1 MKQKLRAWAFLL
13 CLALFFSLFDYALS
27 LWGERACPWAGNDY
41 EITRAN
47 HSEEV
52 WDKVFFGNSAVI
64 SAYRE
69 DVSES
74 GYVNFG
80 MDYAVV
86 TDLWQILKQGHIE
99 IGSELVIGL
108 NLFAL
113 YDDFDTNPAY
123 IWHRKAL
130 EPYAYFHRDKLL
142 QMMKDTVKPLLGREV
157 PDYPAGEKIL
167 YYGSLSDA
175 QLQEKMAG
183 YNEKYFNLPMEDFQ
197 ENIKALDSIARWC
210 EEHNV
215 RLRILWM
222 PFNPSVER
230 PERMLE
236 LKERVNDWC
245 LEQGVTV
252 EDLTD
257 ALDENCFH
265 DAGHLNY
272 EYGAYVFTKE
282 VDQWLQN

>member
-1 MKQKLRAWAFLL
+1 MKQKLKACAFLL
-13 CLALFFSLFDYALS
+13 CLALFFALFDYALS
-27 LWGERACPWAGNDY
+27 IWGETACPWAGNDY
-41 EITRAN
+41 EVTKAN

-69 DVSES
+69 DTSDS
-74 GYVNFG
+74 DYVNFG
-80 MDYAVV
+80 MDYAIV
-86 TDLWQILKQGHIE
+86 TDLWQILKQGHIDV
-99 IGSELVIGL
+99 GSELVIGL

-157 PDYPAGEKIL
+157 PQYTVGEKIL

-175 QLQEKMAG
+175 QLQEKMDS
-183 YNEKYFNLPMEDFQ
+183 YNENYFNLPIEDFQ
-197 ENIKALDSIARWC
+197 DNIKALASIADWC
-210 EEHNV
+210 NERGV

-230 PERMLE
+230 PQLMLDLQE
-236 LKERVNDWC
+236 QVNGWC
-245 LEQGVTV
+245 AEQGIPV
-252 EDLTD
+252 EDYTD
-257 ALDENCFH
+257 RLDETCFH
-265 DAGHLNY
+265 DVGHLNY